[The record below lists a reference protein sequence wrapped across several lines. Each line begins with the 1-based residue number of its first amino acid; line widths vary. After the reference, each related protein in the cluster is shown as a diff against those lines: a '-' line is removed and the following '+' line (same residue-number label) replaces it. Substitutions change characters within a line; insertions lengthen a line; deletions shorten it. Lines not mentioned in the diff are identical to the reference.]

1 MNSNLFF
8 SHSGTTNP
16 AVSDREKAHSTLAR
30 QIAAEGMVLLK
41 NDGLLPLRKVPMA
54 LLGSGAVKTVK
65 GGIGSGDVNNRKT
78 VSIYEGLQNAGIPI
92 VSEDW
97 LEEYEAC
104 YQEARENWK
113 QLVLEQA
120 KTVEN
125 CFDAYSANP
134 FVLPEGRPVTSE
146 DISGAEAAIYVISRI
161 SGEGKDRRL
170 AAGDYYL
177 SQREQE
183 TLRLLND
190 CKVPT
195 VLILNAG
202 GIIELTDILETCPMI
217 QAVLNISQPG
227 QEAGDAVAD
236 VLFGKATPG
245 GRLTATWPKRYEDIP
260 YSDSFSYLNGDLS
273 KEYYRE
279 GIFVGY
285 RYFDSFGVEPL
296 FPFGHG
302 LSYTTFRTT
311 LTGVKTVDGK
321 VSLEVL
327 VKNIGSYPGKEVV
340 EVYVSL
346 PQTGLSKEARRL
358 VGFAKTKHLKPR
370 EKETVTIEFD
380 SKALASF
387 HSDSN
392 CWRVSQGSYGIWVS
406 RSIADGTLAAVLE
419 VARDTMIEETASCF
433 SLPEPMEE
441 LSAPER
447 VRQQEQAWLADA
459 RARNVPVYPF
469 MPAKVER
476 STAPAHVSQI
486 QSVEKL
492 IPLLYGNITEGAST
506 LGSAGIR
513 VPGSAGETSEA
524 LEAEFGVKSLI
535 MADGPAGLRLR
546 QSYEVDRASDSV
558 YGVGVFGSL
567 ENGFLEP
574 MTYHDNADLYF
585 QYCTAFPVGTALAQT
600 WDTGLMER
608 FGQAIAAEMQE
619 FHVDLWLAPGMNIQR
634 NPLCG
639 RNFEYYSEDPMLAGA
654 AAAAVTAGVQSQVGC
669 GVTIKHFAGNNQED
683 NRMGVDSRIS
693 PRALREIY
701 LRNFEI
707 AVKTAKPKAIMTSYN
722 LINGVHS
729 ANSRELC
736 TTVAREEWG
745 FDGIIMSDWNTTV
758 PEDGSTPWKC
768 AAAGNDIIMPG
779 NPQDSQNI
787 RQAVKDGLL
796 SEEAIRAC
804 AGRIIDLATE
814 LSECR

>member
-1 MNSNLFF
+1 ML
-8 SHSGTTNP
+8 
-16 AVSDREKAHSTLAR
+16 D
-30 QIAAEGMVLLK
+30 
-41 NDGLLPLRKVPMA
+41 
-54 LLGSGAVKTVK
+54 
-65 GGIGSGDVNNRKT
+65 
-78 VSIYEGLQNAGIPI
+78 
-92 VSEDW
+92 
-97 LEEYEAC
+97 
-104 YQEARENWK
+104 
-113 QLVLEQA
+113 
-120 KTVEN
+120 
-125 CFDAYSANP
+125 
-134 FVLPEGRPVTSE
+134 
-146 DISGAEAAIYVISRI
+146 
-161 SGEGKDRRL
+161 
-170 AAGDYYL
+170 
-177 SQREQE
+177 
-183 TLRLLND
+183 
-190 CKVPT
+190 
-195 VLILNAG
+195 
-202 GIIELTDILETCPMI
+202 
-217 QAVLNISQPG
+217 
-227 QEAGDAVAD
+227 
-236 VLFGKATPG
+236 
-245 GRLTATWPKRYEDIP
+245 
-260 YSDSFSYLNGDLS
+260 
-273 KEYYRE
+273 
-279 GIFVGY
+279 
-285 RYFDSFGVEPL
+285 
-296 FPFGHG
+296 
-302 LSYTTFRTT
+302 
-311 LTGVKTVDGK
+311 
-321 VSLEVL
+321 
-327 VKNIGSYPGKEVV
+327 
-340 EVYVSL
+340 
-346 PQTGLSKEARRL
+346 
-358 VGFAKTKHLKPR
+358 
-370 EKETVTIEFD
+370 
-380 SKALASF
+380 
-387 HSDSN
+387 
-392 CWRVSQGSYGIWVS
+392 
-406 RSIADGTLAAVLE
+406 

-574 MTYHDNADLYF
+574 MTYHDNAVLYF

-600 WDTGLMER
+600 WDVALMER

>member
-1 MNSNLFF
+1 MNPILSF

-16 AVSDREKAHSTLAR
+16 AVSEREKAHGSLAR

-41 NDGLLPLRKVPMA
+41 NEGLLPLKKVPVT

-65 GGIGSGDVNNRKT
+65 GGIGSGDVNNRWT

-92 VSEDW
+92 VSRAW

-104 YQEARENWK
+104 YDVARENWK
-113 QLVLEQA
+113 QQVLEKA
-120 KTVEN
+120 RTVEN

-134 FVLPEGRPVTSE
+134 FVLPEGRPVTRE
-146 DISGAEAAIYVISRI
+146 DVAGAKAAIFVISRI

-183 TLRLLND
+183 TLRLLNS

-195 VLILNAG
+195 VVILNAG
-202 GIIELTDILETCPMI
+202 GVIELTDILEECSMI

-236 VLFGKATPG
+236 VLFGKASPG

-273 KEYYRE
+273 MEYYRE

-302 LSYTTFRTT
+302 LSYTTFETELADVT
-311 LTGVKTVDGK
+311 IEDGK
-321 VSLEVL
+321 VSLGVR
-327 VKNIGSYPGKEVV
+327 VMNTGSLSGREVV
-340 EVYVSL
+340 EIYVSL
-346 PQTGLSKEARRL
+346 PQSGIPKEARRL
-358 VGFAKTKHLKPR
+358 VGFAKTKSLAPGG
-370 EKETVTIEFD
+370 EETVTVSFD
-380 SKALASF
+380 SKAIASF
-387 HSDSN
+387 HSLKS
-392 CWRVSQGSYGIWVS
+392 CWMVQQGSYGIWVS
-406 RSIADGTLAAVLE
+406 RSIEDGVLAAVLE
-419 VARDTMIEETASCF
+419 VAQDTVIEETTPCF
-433 SLPEPMEE
+433 PLPEPMEE
-441 LSAPER
+441 LDAPEKI
-447 VRQQEQAWLADA
+447 RQQEQAWLSDA
-459 RARNVPVYPF
+459 KTRGVPVYAF
-469 MPAKVER
+469 VPAKVVR
-476 STAPAHVSQI
+476 AFAPRHYAENQPL
-486 QSVEKL
+486 EKL

-506 LGSAGIR
+506 LGFAGIR

-524 LEAEFGVKSLI
+524 LEAEYGVKSLI

-546 QSYEVDRASDSV
+546 QSYEVDRETDRV

-574 MTYHDNADLYF
+574 MTYHENADLYY

-600 WDTGLMER
+600 WDVDLMVE
-608 FGQAIAAEMQE
+608 FGKAIAVEMQE
-619 FHVDLWLAPGMNIQR
+619 FHVDMWLAPGMNIQR

-639 RNFEYYSEDPMLAGA
+639 RNFEYFSEDPLLAGA
-654 AAAAVTAGVQSQVGC
+654 AAAAVTMGVQSRKGC
-669 GVTIKHFAGNNQED
+669 GVTIKHFSGNNQED
-683 NRMGVDSRIS
+683 NRMGVDCQISR
-693 PRALREIY
+693 RALREIY

-707 AVKTAKPKAIMTSYN
+707 AVKSSSPKAIMTSYN

-729 ANSRELC
+729 ANRKDLC

-745 FDGIIMSDWNTTV
+745 FDGILMTDWYTTV
-758 PEDGSTPWKC
+758 PEDGSTPWMC
-768 AAAGNDIIMPG
+768 ADAGNDIIMPG
-779 NPQDSQNI
+779 NPQDAANI
-787 RQAVKDGLL
+787 RQAVKEGLL
-796 SEEAIRAC
+796 SEEAVRAC
-804 AGRIIDLATE
+804 AGRIIDLAADF
-814 LSECR
+814 S